1 MYLQLVAT
9 KQIVILLL
17 AKEKNKKEIVAT
29 LLILS
34 LPEPKEVYVPEV
46 VLRLGSCRRMPER
59 VEYSR
64 CLDEQTSLQPQLRR
78 IAKPI
83 AIWRILE
90 AEQPMNQDQ
99 YTLQLLEGK
108 DN

>member
-34 LPEPKEVYVPEV
+34 LPEPKEV
-46 VLRLGSCRRMPER
+46 LRTRGGVETWILQKNAREGGIQQMPR
-59 VEYSR
+59 
-64 CLDEQTSLQPQLRR
+64 
-78 IAKPI
+78 
-83 AIWRILE
+83 
-90 AEQPMNQDQ
+90 
-99 YTLQLLEGK
+99 
-108 DN
+108 

>member
-29 LLILS
+29 LLLS

-64 CLDEQTSLQPQLRR
+64 CLDEQTSLQPPLRR

-90 AEQPMNQDQ
+90 AEQPMNQGQ